1 MSGCVTCGELGERV
15 DADLAAGEALPVAAS
30 KLEPI
35 AGGDARR
42 CPTCGACFLY
52 TYEYEYNALGPS
64 WEDAS
69 LQRIEPDRVKEVL
82 LGSPPSEAVFQAL
95 GQLGSPDGEAAMMTR
110 LRAELEKP
118 RTSYE
123 AVRKLVGLHLGK
135 SDVAAP
141 DVTAIERLLRHARAE
156 VRKDTLYLLQS
167 HRGSLV
173 FRAAAASTD
182 PSPAVRSAAATAA
195 FGASDEV
202 SLVPAII
209 ACLEDPVDVV
219 RSNAAWALA
228 VFAERNE
235 DMTAALPMLEVRLA
249 EESSAK
255 VRTTV
260 ERAVD
265 AILAW
270 TPPTRR
276 VHVWRCPKCGSTD
289 AGPDESRSAYEFTF
303 MQCNG
308 CKTGG
313 LVDSWQRDSDWSLAI
328 DIPIN
333 ATDVPAYVTPLAPGD
348 GFYESMQAAKA
359 NASATA
365 TPAPKPA
372 ATTPPAPPA
381 TPTPAPPATPTPAVA
396 GPPTALAL
404 GCERCFGADARTAW
418 EAINTSTEASLISDV
433 HFAVDIM
440 ACACGQRFAVVFTER
455 VNYRDGGDDLTWL
468 ALPISSD
475 EHARVA
481 RCGKRS
487 VASVLTEI
495 GVDRRF
501 LVRNQAGGP
510 VDAWWR
516 SSGFSIDPT
525 VPSDPAGPA
534 TEPVHAGM
542 PVSWLLASE
551 EVADFWALGVP
562 LEAAHVPDEEL
573 RVAIASKRVK
583 RAVFYSSMGTA
594 DTYWE
599 LAGSSDTL
607 AEVRGDGAVVPGDTA
622 IETPYEDHIDDRDVD
637 KVLWSPFFREQAEA
651 LARAIPPASHDIVV
665 AEYARILADL
675 EERWADGPKLDARA
689 PFLAYLRADGPGDA
703 GALERWLGEHGNRSV
718 RHLIDGI
725 RARWLSH
732 DVAQAFHAAIASAE
746 RFKDRG
752 ETLRATRLELLRCG
766 VRVARART

>member
-1 MSGCVTCGELGERV
+1 MSGCATCGELGERADV
-15 DADLAAGEALPVAAS
+15 DLAAGEALPAAAS

-35 AGGDARR
+35 AGGDVRR
-42 CPTCGACFLY
+42 CPTCGAWFLY
-52 TYEYEYNALGPS
+52 KYEYEYNALGPS
-64 WEDAS
+64 SEDAS
-69 LQRIEPDRVKEVL
+69 LRRIEPDRVKEVL
-82 LGSPPSEAVFQAL
+82 LGSPPSDAVFQAL
-95 GQLGSPDGEAAMMTR
+95 GQLGSSDGEAALMTR

-123 AVRKLVGLHLGK
+123 AIRKLVGLHLGK
-135 SDVAAP
+135 SDVAGP
-141 DVTAIERLLRHARAE
+141 DVAAIERLLRHARAE
-156 VRKDTLYLLQS
+156 VRKDTLYLLQA

-182 PSPAVRSAAATAA
+182 PNPSVRLAAATAA

-209 ACLEDPVDVV
+209 ACLEDSVDVV

-235 DMTAALPMLEVRLA
+235 DVTAALPALEVRLA

-313 LVDSWQRDSDWSLAI
+313 LVDSWERDSDWSLAI

-333 ATDVPAYVTPLAPGD
+333 ATDVPAYVAPLAPGD

-359 NASATA
+359 KPKTKASATA

-372 ATTPPAPPA
+372 ATTPPAPIA
-381 TPTPAPPATPTPAVA
+381 TPTPPVT
-396 GPPTALAL
+396 GPPTALAV
-404 GCERCFGADARTAW
+404 GCERCFGADARIAW
-418 EAINTSTEASLISDV
+418 EAINASTEASLISDL

-455 VNYRDGGDDLTWL
+455 VNYREGGDDLTWL

-501 LVRNQAGGP
+501 LVRNQTDGP

-516 SSGFSIDPT
+516 SNGFSIDPT

-534 TEPVHAGM
+534 T
-542 PVSWLLASE
+542 
-551 EVADFWALGVP
+551 
-562 LEAAHVPDEEL
+562 
-573 RVAIASKRVK
+573 
-583 RAVFYSSMGTA
+583 
-594 DTYWE
+594 
-599 LAGSSDTL
+599 
-607 AEVRGDGAVVPGDTA
+607 
-622 IETPYEDHIDDRDVD
+622 
-637 KVLWSPFFREQAEA
+637 
-651 LARAIPPASHDIVV
+651 
-665 AEYARILADL
+665 
-675 EERWADGPKLDARA
+675 
-689 PFLAYLRADGPGDA
+689 
-703 GALERWLGEHGNRSV
+703 
-718 RHLIDGI
+718 
-725 RARWLSH
+725 
-732 DVAQAFHAAIASAE
+732 
-746 RFKDRG
+746 
-752 ETLRATRLELLRCG
+752 
-766 VRVARART
+766 